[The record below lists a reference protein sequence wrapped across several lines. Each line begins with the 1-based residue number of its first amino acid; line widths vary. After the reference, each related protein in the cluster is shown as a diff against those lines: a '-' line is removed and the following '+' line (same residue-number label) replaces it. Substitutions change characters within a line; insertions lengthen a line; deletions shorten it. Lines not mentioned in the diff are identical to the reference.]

1 MTRPL
6 PLWRSLLFVPAIGDK
21 YIAKA
26 ASVGADAIQIDLED
40 SVPPERKVE
49 ARSRVQAIAEE
60 VSARGA
66 DIVVR
71 INRPW
76 RMAVADMEAAVG
88 PRVRALSLPKVPG
101 PGHIHAIAE
110 VLDELEA
117 ERGLPPGHTGL
128 IAMVETAEGLTRMNE
143 IAAAHPRVLG
153 LIVGSE
159 DLALSLGM
167 RPEADGLYVPA
178 VMSVAAARAAGV
190 LPLGFIGSIADYADK
205 EAFRTIIRRA
215 RALGFVGGFAIH
227 PNQVAVMNEEFA
239 PSAAEVAGA
248 RALVAAFEA
257 ARAKGLGAVVHEGRM
272 IDAPVVERARAVLAT
287 AARISGVPPA

>member
-6 PLWRSLLFVPAIGDK
+6 PLWRSLLFVPAISDK
-21 YIAKA
+21 HIAKA

-40 SVPPERKVE
+40 SVPPERKAE
-49 ARSRVQAIAEE
+49 ARERVQAIAEQ
-60 VSARGA
+60 VAVNGA

-76 RMAVADMEAAVG
+76 RLSVADMEAAVG
-88 PRVRALSLPKVPG
+88 ARVSCLSLPKVPG
-101 PGHIHAIAE
+101 PGHVQAIAE

-117 ERGLPPGHTGL
+117 ERGLAPGHTGL
-128 IAMVETAEGLTRMNE
+128 IAMIETAEGLVRMTE
-143 IAAAHPRVLG
+143 IAAAHPRILG

-167 RPEADGLYVPA
+167 RPEADGLYVPS
-178 VMSVAAARAAGV
+178 VLSVAAARAAGV
-190 LPLGFIGSIADYADK
+190 LPLGYIGSIADYADK
-205 EAFRTIIRRA
+205 EAFRAVIRRA

-227 PNQVAVMNEEFA
+227 PNQVAIMNEEFA
-239 PSAAEVAGA
+239 PSAAEVEAA
-248 RALVAAFEA
+248 RKLVAAFDD

-272 IDAPVVERARAVLAT
+272 IDAPVVQRARAVIAT
-287 AARISGVPPA
+287 AARISGAA

>member
-6 PLWRSLLFVPAIGDK
+6 PLWRSLLFVPAISDK
-21 YIAKA
+21 HIPKA

-40 SVPPERKVE
+40 SVPPERKAE
-49 ARSRVQAIAEE
+49 ARGRVQAIAEQ
-60 VSARGA
+60 VAVNGA

-76 RMAVADMEAAVG
+76 RLAVADMEAAVSA
-88 PRVRALSLPKVPG
+88 RVVALSLPKVPG
-101 PGHIHAIAE
+101 PGHVQAIAE

-117 ERGLPPGHTGL
+117 ERGLAPGHTGL
-128 IAMVETAEGLTRMNE
+128 IAMVETAEGLVRMNE
-143 IAAAHPRVLG
+143 IAAAHARVIG

-167 RPEADGLYVPA
+167 RPEADGLYVPS

-205 EAFRTIIRRA
+205 EAFRAVIRRA

-227 PNQVAVMNEEFA
+227 PNQVVVMNEEFA
-239 PSAAEVAGA
+239 PSPAEVDAA
-248 RALVAAFEA
+248 RKLVAAFDE

-272 IDAPVVERARAVLAT
+272 IDAPVVERARAVLST
-287 AARISGVPPA
+287 AARISGAKA

>member
-1 MTRPL
+1 MTRTL
-6 PLWRSLLFVPAIGDK
+6 PLWRSLLFVPAIGDR
-21 YIAKA
+21 YIPKA

-40 SVPPERKVE
+40 SVPPERKAE

-76 RMAVADMEAAVG
+76 RMAVADMEASVSA
-88 PRVRALSLPKVPG
+88 RVKALSLPKVPA
-101 PGHIHAIAE
+101 PGHIHAVAE

-128 IAMVETAEGLTRMNE
+128 IAMVETAEGLVRMNE
-143 IAAAHPRVLG
+143 IAAAHPRIVG

-178 VMSVAAARAAGV
+178 AMSVAAARAAGV

-205 EAFRTIIRRA
+205 EAFRAIIRRA

-239 PSAAEVAGA
+239 PSGPEVAAA

-257 ARAKGLGAVVHEGRM
+257 ERAKGLGAVVHEGRM
-272 IDAPVVERARAVLAT
+272 IDAPVVERARAILAT
-287 AARISGVPPA
+287 AARISGAPA

>member
-6 PLWRSLLFVPAIGDK
+6 PLWRSLLFVPAISDK
-21 YIAKA
+21 HIAKA

-40 SVPPERKVE
+40 SVPPERKAE
-49 ARSRVQAIAEE
+49 ARERVQAIAEQ
-60 VSARGA
+60 VAANGA

-76 RMAVADMEAAVG
+76 RLSVADMEAAVG
-88 PRVRALSLPKVPG
+88 ARVSCLSLPKVPG
-101 PGHIHAIAE
+101 PGHVQAIAE

-117 ERGLPPGHTGL
+117 ERGLAPGHTGL
-128 IAMVETAEGLTRMNE
+128 IAMIETAEGLVRMTE
-143 IAAAHPRVLG
+143 IAAAHPRVVG

-178 VMSVAAARAAGV
+178 VLSVAAARAAGV

-205 EAFRTIIRRA
+205 EAFRAVIRRA

-239 PSAAEVAGA
+239 PSPAEVEAA
-248 RALVAAFEA
+248 RKLVAAFDD

-272 IDAPVVERARAVLAT
+272 IDAPVVERARAVIAT
-287 AARISGVPPA
+287 AARIRDGSR

>member
-6 PLWRSLLFVPAIGDK
+6 PLWRSLLFVPAISDK
-21 YIAKA
+21 HIAKA

-40 SVPPERKVE
+40 SVPPERKAE
-49 ARSRVQAIAEE
+49 ARGRVQAIAEQ
-60 VSARGA
+60 VAVNGA

-76 RMAVADMEAAVG
+76 RLAVADMEAAVSA
-88 PRVRALSLPKVPG
+88 RVVALSLPKVPG
-101 PGHIHAIAE
+101 PGHVQAIAE

-117 ERGLPPGHTGL
+117 ERGLAPGHTGL
-128 IAMVETAEGLTRMNE
+128 IAMVETAEGLVRMNE
-143 IAAAHPRVLG
+143 IAAAHPRILG
-153 LIVGSE
+153 MIVGSE

-167 RPEADGLYVPA
+167 RPEADGLYVPS

-190 LPLGFIGSIADYADK
+190 LPLGYIGSIADYADK
-205 EAFRTIIRRA
+205 EAFRAVIRRA

-227 PNQVAVMNEEFA
+227 PNQVVVMNEEFA
-239 PSAAEVAGA
+239 PSPAEVEAA
-248 RALVAAFEA
+248 RKLVTAFDD

-287 AARISGVPPA
+287 AARITGANA